1 MTLPIMSISPSSS
14 IPIPTNSAPSTAS
27 GSLAAGSSATQTS
40 EDSTPTNLA
49 PPSSL
54 QFTTVTSTVES
65 TLTNDSGIP
74 TSTLVGTTIYTTL
87 ASAVPIGQT
96 ADASTLLSGP
106 RISASSLSPTSAIQ
120 TSSISGSSS
129 FVGISKGSSNLSS
142 KAAAGLGIGAA
153 AAGAIVALIVAF
165 TIFHCRDRQRRR
177 RMGYESQI
185 ALATSQADFHPVY
198 APLPP
203 QGISIEKSETAVQE
217 PEIGTANLSEDQVIF
232 SSWSL
237 IQDRI
242 KKHVQGFYHSNET
255 QLSDVS
261 MESFERLGY
270 TRIQPSGLEL
280 LDRLRKPKYRVDVL
294 MYLVSWC
301 IVQRIDFRGS
311 RSNTLLP
318 RECIENMK
326 AMSESASSG
335 KISWSYAFVR
345 SMY

>member
-1 MTLPIMSISPSSS
+1 MSISPSSS
-14 IPIPTNSAPSTAS
+14 NSVATNPAS
-27 GSLAAGSSATQTS
+27 LPPGETFAAGSSSTQTS
-40 EDSTPTNLA
+40 EDSTPTDV
-49 PPSSL
+49 PPTSSL
-54 QFTTVTSTVES
+54 QLITVTSTVES
-65 TLTNDSGIP
+65 VLINGSGIP
-74 TSTLVGTTIYTTL
+74 TGTVVGTITYTTTVN
-87 ASAVPIGQT
+87 AAPIDQT
-96 ADASTLLSGP
+96 ADGSTFPSGP
-106 RISASSLSPTSAIQ
+106 RISPSPLSVTSAIQ
-120 TSSISGSSS
+120 TTQISGSSS
-129 FVGISKGSSNLSS
+129 SASINKGSSNISS
-142 KAAAGLGIGAA
+142 KAAVGLGIGAA
-153 AAGAIVALIVAF
+153 AAGAIIALIIAI
-165 TIFHCRDRQRRR
+165 TIFRCRDRHRRR

-185 ALATSQADFHPVY
+185 GLASSQTDIHPAY

-203 QGISIEKSETAVQE
+203 QPISIEKSETAVQE
-217 PEIGTANLSEDQVIF
+217 SENGVANSSDDQVIF

-242 KKHVQGFYHSNET
+242 RKHVQGFYHSNET

-318 RECIENMK
+318 RECIESIK
-326 AMSESASSG
+326 AMSESVSSG
-335 KISWSYAFVR
+335 KIS
-345 SMY
+345 